1 MDLSSKA
8 VFFNT
13 KWFLSL
19 SWDHSGN
26 YRNSS
31 LYFGC
36 EDKALMS
43 SEPSHDLNSR
53 AKWPG
58 EEYDIRL
65 LVPHDMPV
73 TCVSEW

>member
-1 MDLSSKA
+1 
-8 VFFNT
+8 
-13 KWFLSL
+13 
-19 SWDHSGN
+19 
-26 YRNSS
+26 
-31 LYFGC
+31 
-36 EDKALMS
+36 MS

-65 LVPHDMPV
+65 LVPHDVPV